1 MDLHKLKWKMN
12 YRVLKVKSFFC
23 LLYFICRKDHYI
35 KTGDDFYYHLKRSSF
50 EEYIRTSAEEAYRDE
65 FGPWP
70 EEAPIPEEEGSEP
83 DPDLIRAFSAMEL
96 LPHAITVGDT
106 FYSTQEVKEYREH
119 TVLSLQIMDNPD
131 TPFREETIDVPHID
145 GQNYAPFE
153 LDGMHWRWDRGDL
166 MLRPCPQLDP
176 PFEVIEVTDGVQI
189 LNRRVLRIA
198 KALAEEKLSPM
209 CLDYSFANSDEGYD
223 WCLCDHSYC
232 TAAWELGLPTIEE
245 SHSLEVLLPHY
256 CFRYYSSKLQS

>member
-12 YRVLKVKSFFC
+12 YRVLKVKSLFKLGYYHF
-23 LLYFICRKDHYI
+23 LKKFHLEGND
-35 KTGDDFYYHLKRSSF
+35 GFYYDRMRGLAESDV
-50 EEYIRTSAEEAYRDE
+50 RTSAEDAYRDE

-70 EEAPIPEEEGSEP
+70 EEEPIPEEEVPEP
-83 DPDLIRAFSAMEL
+83 DPDLIRAFSSMEL

-106 FYSTQEVKEYREH
+106 FYHTQEVKEYREH

-145 GQNYAPFE
+145 GQNYAPFV

-166 MLRPCPQLDP
+166 MLRPCPQLEA

-223 WCLCDHSYC
+223 WCICDHSYC

-245 SHSLEVLLPHY
+245 SHDLEELLSFY
-256 CFRYYSSKLQS
+256 CCRYFASRHNS